1 MNPEPV
7 QAGVV
12 LVAMVG
18 LDAQL
23 DDPEGA
29 PRKFRPRG
37 VVHREVLQGGA
48 IVLVHVTAQLDRV
61 GVVLGGQALIRSG
74 KNKLI

>member
-1 MNPEPV
+1 MHPEPV

-12 LVAMVG
+12 RVAMVG

-29 PRKFRPRG
+29 PGQFRPRRF
-37 VVHREVLQGGA
+37 VHREVLQGGA

-61 GVVLGGQALIRSG
+61 GVVLGGQALIKRE
-74 KNKLI
+74 